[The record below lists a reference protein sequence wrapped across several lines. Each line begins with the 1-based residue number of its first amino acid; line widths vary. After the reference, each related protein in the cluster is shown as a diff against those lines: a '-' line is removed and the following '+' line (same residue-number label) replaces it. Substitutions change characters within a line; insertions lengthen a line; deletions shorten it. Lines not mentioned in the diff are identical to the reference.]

1 MAGDRSVATLGLS
14 DTEKAAVE
22 AFRIDVV
29 EPSRTSLVIVD
40 FWAEWCGP
48 CKQLAP
54 VIEKVCAEYAPKGVK
69 LVKVNV
75 DENGFIASQ
84 FRVQSIPTV
93 YAVFQGQPV
102 ADLSQARTEGQLK
115 QYLDQILAQLPIQSD
130 EKALAEEIAPL
141 IAMGEELL
149 VGGEPDRALSVF
161 SQIADMDPD
170 NADVAAG
177 QARALV
183 ALGQLDE
190 AEAVLAALPADVAK
204 HASVDQA
211 RAAIALARDAKPV
224 ADLSGIEA
232 RVAANPDDHDARFE
246 LAGGLM
252 ANGDRDA
259 AADALLEIVRRDR
272 EWNDGAAKAQLLKI
286 FEAVGLEDPWVAGQR
301 RKLSQILFS

>member
-1 MAGDRSVATLGLS
+1 MATLGMS
-14 DTEKAAVE
+14 EADKAAVE
-22 AFRIDVV
+22 KFRREVV
-29 EPSRTSLVIVD
+29 EPSRAQLVIVD

-54 VIEKVCAEYAPKGVK
+54 VIEKVSADYAAKGVK
-69 LVKVNV
+69 LVKINV
-75 DENGFIASQ
+75 DEDKFIAAQ

-115 QYLDQILAQLPIQSD
+115 QYLDQLLAQLPIQSD
-130 EKALAEEIAPL
+130 EKAQLEEIAPL
-141 IAMGEELL
+141 IAMGEEVLA
-149 VGGEPDRALSVF
+149 GGEAERALSVF
-161 SQIADMDPD
+161 EQIAEMVPD

-177 QARALV
+177 RARALV
-183 ALGQLDE
+183 ALSRLDE
-190 AEAVLAALPADVAK
+190 ADAVLAALPADAAK
-204 HASVDQA
+204 DQAVDRA

-232 RVAANPDDHDARFE
+232 KVAADPDDHEARFE

-252 ANGDRDA
+252 SNGDRDRA
-259 AADALLEIVRRDR
+259 AEELLEIVRRDR
-272 EWNDGAAKAQLLKI
+272 AWNDGAARAQLLKL
-286 FEAVGLEDPWVAGQR
+286 FEATGLEDPWVAAQR

>member
-1 MAGDRSVATLGLS
+1 VATLGLS

-22 AFRIDVV
+22 AFRRDVV
-29 EPSRTSLVIVD
+29 DPSRTALVIVD

-54 VIEKVCAEYAPKGVK
+54 VIEKVCADYAAKGVK

-115 QYLDQILAQLPIQSD
+115 QYLDQLLAQLPVQSD
-130 EKALAEEIAPL
+130 EKAQLEEIAPL

-149 VGGEPDRALSVF
+149 AGGEAERALSVF
-161 SQIADMDPD
+161 SQIADMVPD
-170 NADVAAG
+170 NIDVIAG
-177 QARALV
+177 QARAMV

-190 AEAVLAALPADVAK
+190 ADALIAALPADAAR
-204 HASVDQA
+204 HAAIDQV

-224 ADLSGIEA
+224 ADLSAVEA
-232 RVAANPDDHDARFE
+232 RVAADPDDHDARFE

-252 ANGDRDA
+252 GNGDRDGA
-259 AADALLEIVRRDR
+259 AEALLEIVRRDR
-272 EWNDGAAKAQLLKI
+272 GWNDGAAKAQLLKI
-286 FEAVGLEDPWVAGQR
+286 FEAVGLEDPWVAAQR
-301 RKLSQILFS
+301 RRLSQILFS

>member
-1 MAGDRSVATLGLS
+1 MATLGLS

-22 AFRIDVV
+22 AFRQDVV
-29 EPSRTSLVIVD
+29 EPSRTQLVVVD

-48 CKQLAP
+48 CKQFAP
-54 VIEKVCAEYAPKGVK
+54 VIEKVCAEYESKGVK

-115 QYLDQILAQLPIQSD
+115 QYLDQLLGQLPIESD
-130 EKALAEEIAPL
+130 DKALAQEIAPL
-141 IAMGEELL
+141 IAMGEEMLAD
-149 VGGEPDRALSVF
+149 GEHERALSVF
-161 SQIADMDPD
+161 TQIVQMAPD
-170 NADVAAG
+170 NAEAASG

-183 ALGQLDE
+183 AMGQLDE
-190 AEAVLAALPADVAK
+190 AEAALAALPEDIARHGAI
-204 HASVDQA
+204 DQA
-211 RAAIALARDAKPV
+211 RAAIALARDARPV
-224 ADLSGIEA
+224 ADLSDVEA
-232 RVAANPDDHDARFE
+232 KVAADPDDHAARFE
-246 LAGGLM
+246 LAAGLM
-252 ANGDRDA
+252 SNGDRDA

-272 EWNDGAAKAQLLKI
+272 AWNDGAARAQLLKI
-286 FEAVGLEDPWVAGQR
+286 FEAVGLEDPWVAAQR